1 MAQKQKQKEEEG
13 VRELSY
19 NESMLKDIK
28 FRALEFAQKAHKG
41 QIRKYSGEPYLHHP
55 IAVASIAAE
64 TFRGECNDDAYSGIL
79 DDADTIFVVALLH
92 DTIEDCADVTFGKI
106 EDEFGTEIATHVRA
120 LTKVEGENYLDG
132 ILRARRNAITKA
144 VKIADL
150 IHNMSDLPPGTQR
163 DKYDMALYILQ
174 GR

>member
-1 MAQKQKQKEEEG
+1 MI
-13 VRELSY
+13 
-19 NESMLKDIK
+19 KDIK
-28 FRALEFAQKAHKG
+28 FRALEFASKAHSG
-41 QIRKYSGEPYLHHP
+41 QTRKYSGLPYINHP

-174 GR
+174 SR

>member
-1 MAQKQKQKEEEG
+1 M
-13 VRELSY
+13 
-19 NESMLKDIK
+19 KDIK

-41 QIRKYSGEPYLHHP
+41 QTHKYSGESYLHHP
-55 IAVASIAAE
+55 IVVASIAAE

-92 DTIEDCADVTFGKI
+92 DTIEDCADVTFKKI
-106 EDEFGTEIATHVRA
+106 EDEFGTEIANHVQA

-132 ILRARRNAITKA
+132 ILRAKRSDITRA

-150 IHNMSDLPPGTQR
+150 THNISDLPPGTQR
-163 DKYDMALYILQ
+163 DKYQMALHILQ
-174 GR
+174 SR

>member
-1 MAQKQKQKEEEG
+1 MI
-13 VRELSY
+13 
-19 NESMLKDIK
+19 KDIK
-28 FRALEFAQKAHKG
+28 LRALEFASKAHSG
-41 QIRKYSGEPYLHHP
+41 QTRKYSGLPYINHP

-92 DTIEDCADVTFGKI
+92 DTIEDCEDVTFEKI
-106 EDEFGTEIATHVRA
+106 DDEFGIEIATHVQA

-150 IHNMSDLPPGTQR
+150 IHNISDLPPGTQR

-174 GR
+174 SR